1 MDVSSTGGAGRRRA
15 RPGCR
20 LAEAGTARHQGGAS
34 RLGCRRRPS
43 RSRGGRGR
51 RPCPCRARTAR
62 LGCGSA
68 ASAPVAR
75 SCADPRTPIAAAAP
89 AARSSLWCA
98 RPRPPL
104 ASPGTSRRA
113 AARASGRPSTR
124 AAAAPPSAAA
134 AAAALRF
141 AREGRRSGAPPEG
154 DGKKT
159 PLRCGV
165 VRGKGQVGGA
175 GPDLLRQRA
184 VRRVELVVRW
194 RRLTSLAPR
203 RLAPLLAPRGVRPR
217 PAAAEAALA
226 VRLHL
231 WRGVTKRGHE
241 PDRGL

>member
-1 MDVSSTGGAGRRRA
+1 M
-15 RPGCR
+15 
-20 LAEAGTARHQGGAS
+20 
-34 RLGCRRRPS
+34 
-43 RSRGGRGR
+43 
-51 RPCPCRARTAR
+51 
-62 LGCGSA
+62 
-68 ASAPVAR
+68 
-75 SCADPRTPIAAAAP
+75 
-89 AARSSLWCA
+89 
-98 RPRPPL
+98 
-104 ASPGTSRRA
+104 
-113 AARASGRPSTR
+113 
-124 AAAAPPSAAA
+124 
-134 AAAALRF
+134 
-141 AREGRRSGAPPEG
+141 
-154 DGKKT
+154 
-159 PLRCGV
+159 